1 MKNLTQEAKRAL
13 AARVTRVRVD
23 GTPQQAFERLMR
35 RHRAVGAAMSI
46 LHDGRVQ
53 ATFTYG
59 LARRETRAPVT
70 ERTVFRCAS
79 VSKLVLAMGA
89 LRLCEQGLL
98 TLDGDIGEI
107 FGFPVRNPRFPNVP
121 ITLRQLLTHTAG
133 LSDAGG
139 YTRGQETLTQLLG
152 KAENYLPH
160 APGAQFAYTNFGA
173 GVAGCLMECA
183 AGERLDTLMERL
195 IFAPL
200 GVKASFAPQR
210 IERQAEI
217 ANGYHVR
224 PLLPPRLSYDAQALA
239 CAPLMPADWQRDYFI
254 APGRMLAA
262 SGELAQLL
270 ALLLSSDG
278 QGILAPESL
287 AEMRCLQ
294 DGRGSVTSAGRGLNV
309 AFLEDLFRPGRLCGH
324 QGVAYGMCC
333 ELWGDPQT
341 GDGVV
346 FQTNGARLSHGGSL
360 MHVGADAITLGFAML
375 QQ

>member
-1 MKNLTQEAKRAL
+1 MKNLTQSARRAL
-13 AARVTRVRVD
+13 VARAARVRVD
-23 GTPQQAFERLMR
+23 GAPDRAFERLMH

-46 LHDGRVQ
+46 LHGGQVQ
-53 ATFTYG
+53 TTLTCG
-59 LARRETRAPVT
+59 LARRETHVPVT

-79 VSKLVLAMGA
+79 VSKLIVAMGA
-89 LRLCEQGLL
+89 LCLCEQGVL

-121 ITLRQLLTHTAG
+121 VTLRQLLTHTAG

-139 YTRGQETLTQLLG
+139 YTRGQETLAQMLG
-152 KAENYLPH
+152 EAENYLSH
-160 APGAQFAYTNFGA
+160 APGTQFAYTNFGA

-183 AGERLDTLMERL
+183 TGERLETLMERL

-200 GVKASFAPQR
+200 GMNASFAPQR
-210 IERQAEI
+210 IERQTEI

-224 PLLPPRLSYDAQALA
+224 PFLPPRLSYDAQTLA
-239 CAPLMPADWQRDYFI
+239 CAPLTPLDWQRDYFV
-254 APGRMLAA
+254 APGRMLAD
-262 SGELAQLL
+262 SGTLARLL
-270 ALLLSSDG
+270 ALFLSSDG

-294 DGRGSVTSAGRGLNV
+294 DGRGSVMCAGRGLNV
-309 AFLEDLFRPGRLCGH
+309 AFLEDVFRPGRLCGH

-346 FQTNGARLSHGGSL
+346 FQTNGALLSHGGSL
-360 MHVGADAITLGFAML
+360 MHVGTDALVLGFAML
-375 QQ
+375 QK